1 MRSTAWRLLKAYRA
15 DKLPFLLACRAAQVV
30 VLIGICR
37 AAQVFYNRLPFYIKL
52 QKKNAPAIH
61 TGLYAASSGSQH
73 SARLRFLGASSAL
86 PAANRGGTGVRI
98 GD

>member
-1 MRSTAWRLLKAYRA
+1 
-15 DKLPFLLACRAAQVV
+15 
-30 VLIGICR
+30 
-37 AAQVFYNRLPFYIKL
+37 
-52 QKKNAPAIH
+52 
-61 TGLYAASSGSQH
+61 LYAASSGSQH